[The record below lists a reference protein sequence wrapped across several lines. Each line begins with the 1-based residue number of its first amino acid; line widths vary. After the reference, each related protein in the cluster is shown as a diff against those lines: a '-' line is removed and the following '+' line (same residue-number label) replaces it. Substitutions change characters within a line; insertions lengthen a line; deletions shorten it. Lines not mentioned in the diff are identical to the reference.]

1 MRTYKILIVEN
12 DVDFSFILQKWIDL
26 PSYDLTVVNCA
37 EKAKVQINKQKWDL
51 IISDV
56 NLPKGSGIDLL
67 TSSKSRNSKCPVI
80 LMTGYATLEMAV
92 EAIDK
97 QAEVFLL
104 KPFSKET
111 ILKKINN
118 ALNFNHRT
126 SKRKILA
133 IGAHPDDVEIGCG
146 GILLKHADQGDEIHI
161 LTMSYGSK
169 GGECIVRYNEA
180 KKSSEVLGAELHV
193 ANFPDTAIPEG
204 SESIKRIESLVKSIK
219 PDVVYTHSLHDAHQ
233 DHRNV
238 HRASLVACR
247 GVLQVEC
254 YQSPSSTT
262 NFQPTRF
269 VDVSDQ
275 LSEKVELINFYRSQ
289 KDKCAYLK
297 DSVIEST
304 ARYWGRFANYKLV
317 EPLEV
322 IKSV

>member
-1 MRTYKILIVEN
+1 MRAYKILIVEN
-12 DVDFSFILQKWIDL
+12 DYDFSFILKKWIDK
-26 PSYDLTVVNCA
+26 PPYEPTVVNSA
-37 EKAKVQINKQKWDL
+37 EEAKILIDSKKWDL

-67 TSSKSRNSKCPVI
+67 TKIKLRNSECPVI

-97 QAEVFLL
+97 QAEVFLI

-111 ILKKINN
+111 ILNKISI
-118 ALNFNHRT
+118 ALNFKPREA
-126 SKRKILA
+126 KRKILA

-146 GILLKHADQGDEIHI
+146 GILLKHAQAGDEIHI
-161 LTMSYGSK
+161 LTLSYGSK
-169 GGECIVRYNEA
+169 GGDSIIRYNEA
-180 KKSSEVLGAELHV
+180 KKSAGALGAVLHL

-204 SESIKRIESLVKSIK
+204 SESIKKIESIIK
-219 PDVVYTHSLHDAHQ
+219 NLNPEIVYTHSLNDAHQ

-247 GVLQVEC
+247 GVAQVEC

-262 NFQPTRF
+262 SFQPTRF

-275 LSEKVELINFYRSQ
+275 LSEKIELINFYRSQ
-289 KDKCAYLK
+289 KDKCTYLK
-297 DSVIEST
+297 DSVIESN

-322 IKSV
+322 IRSI

>member
-1 MRTYKILIVEN
+1 MQTYKILIVEN
-12 DVDFSFILQKWIDL
+12 DPDFSFILQKWISQ
-26 PSYDLTVVNCA
+26 PSYEPTVVNSA
-37 EKAKVQINKQKWDL
+37 EEAKTLMENSDWDL

-56 NLPKGSGIDLL
+56 NLPKGNGIELL
-67 TSSKSRNSKCPVI
+67 SKVKIQNPECPVI

-92 EAIDK
+92 QAIDEN
-97 QAEVFLL
+97 AEVFLI

-111 ILKKINN
+111 ILSKVNKALSNQPKKN
-118 ALNFNHRT
+118 R
-126 SKRKILA
+126 RKILA

-146 GILLKHADQGDEIHI
+146 GILLKHAQAGDEIHI

-169 GGECIVRYNEA
+169 GGDSIIRYNEA
-180 KKSSEVLGAELHV
+180 KRSAYALGAVLHV
-193 ANFPDTAIPEG
+193 ANLPDTAIPEG
-204 SESIKRIESLVKSIK
+204 SESIKRIEALVKSIK
-219 PDVVYTHSLHDAHQ
+219 PDVVYTHSLNDAHQ

-247 GVLQVEC
+247 GVSQVEC

-275 LSEKVELINFYRSQ
+275 FSEKVELINFYRSQ
-289 KDKCAYLK
+289 KDKCAYLR

-322 IKSV
+322 IRSI